1 MPSGGVSERRLTEL
15 VPFMRELSP
24 CSVPLQKTCDCSQ
37 RRLVET
43 VCCNGAVLGTEQLRR
58 TPDGD
63 DAVGL
68 YAKYVLPYI
77 IDVAM
82 RNKETARLRASW
94 IPRAHGE
101 VLEIGIG
108 SGLSLP
114 FYSPEVHRVI
124 GVDPSVELQRMA
136 RKKALNGAIEVEFLS
151 QSAEERLPLGD
162 ASIDT
167 AVVTWALCSIPNPA
181 EALRQIQ
188 RVLKPGGSLI
198 FLEHGCASRP
208 ARSRQARPPNA
219 NLEAYWR
226 RLPPQSQSR
235 RPDHGCGFSDR

>member
-1 MPSGGVSERRLTEL
+1 M
-15 VPFMRELSP
+15 
-24 CSVPLQKTCDCSQ
+24 
-37 RRLVET
+37 
-43 VCCNGAVLGTEQLRR
+43 
-58 TPDGD
+58 
-63 DAVGL
+63 GL